1 MKISKISTYLVAPR
15 WCFLKIETDAGIS
28 GWGEPVLEGKAA
40 TVQTA
45 VRELEPQLLGRNPL
59 QIERIWQELYRGQF
73 YRGGGIHMSAIAG
86 IDQALWDIKGK
97 YYGAPVY
104 ELLGGSCRDKIR
116 AYTWIG
122 GDMPLPPAETAQSA
136 KAAQKAGF
144 SAIKMNVC
152 GPLGFVDRHQAVEKI
167 LMRVA
172 AVREAVGNSFDIAVD
187 FHGRVHK
194 AMAKI
199 LLKELEPYHLLFAE
213 EPLLPEHLHAL
224 GEVSRNSSIP
234 LATGERLFSRYD
246 FRPLLEAGH
255 VNIVQPD
262 ISHAGGISECL
273 RIAQMAEAYDV
284 QLALHCPLGPL
295 ALMAAIH
302 VDAVAYNTL
311 IQEQS
316 MGIHYNQDG
325 GAEVLEYIRNPE
337 VLDIRDGF
345 FKLPELPGLGLEI
358 HEELVIRRAQQG
370 HNWHN
375 PIWHYPDGSI
385 AEW

>member
-1 MKISKISTYLVAPR
+1 MKISKISTYLVPPR
-15 WCFLKIETDAGIS
+15 WCFLKIETDKGIT

-40 TVQTA
+40 TVQAA
-45 VRELEPQLLGRNPL
+45 VCELEPQLLGRDPL
-59 QIERIWQELYRGQF
+59 QTERIWQELYRGQF

-86 IDQALWDIKGK
+86 IDQALWDIKGQ
-97 YYGAPVY
+97 YYSAPVY
-104 ELLGGSCRDKIR
+104 DLLGGACRDKIR
-116 AYTWIG
+116 MYTWIG
-122 GDMPLPPAETAQSA
+122 GDLPLSPEETVQQALAA
-136 KAAQKAGF
+136 KQAGF
-144 SAIKMNVC
+144 SAIKMNAC
-152 GPLGFVDRHQAVEKI
+152 GPLGFIDNRQAVEPI
-167 LMRVA
+167 LSRVA
-172 AVREAVGNSFDIAVD
+172 AVRQAVGNSFDIAVD

-224 GEVSRNSSIP
+224 REVCQNSSIP
-234 LATGERLFSRYD
+234 IATGERLFCRYD

-255 VNIVQPD
+255 IHIVQPD

-273 RIAQMAEAYDV
+273 RIAQMAETYDV
-284 QLALHCPLGPL
+284 QLALHCPLGPI

-316 MGIHYNQDG
+316 MGIHYHKDG
-325 GAEVLEYIRNPE
+325 AAEVLDYVHNPE
-337 VLDIRDGF
+337 VLHIGNGF
-345 FKLPELPGLGLEI
+345 LTVPHLPGLGLDI
-358 HEELVIRRAQQG
+358 NEELVRKCSG

-375 PIWHYPDGSI
+375 PIWHYPDGSV